1 MGRAQST
8 IRTYEG
14 PKVRFC
20 AMVGVE
26 PEVDG
31 VSLAVTRLWPLVG
44 PQARRVFRD
53 CS

>member
-20 AMVGVE
+20 ATVGVE
-26 PEVDG
+26 PEVEVG
-31 VSLAVTRLWPLVG
+31 LV
-44 PQARRVFRD
+44 
-53 CS
+53 